1 MRSIYIYIYK
11 ILTFNIC
18 RIKRE
23 LFQSMGV
30 LKKSA
35 RFSISKI
42 EMCENFDKAA
52 LKEPHR
58 LLIVLA
64 FLTIQSNISN
74 FSNYNI

>member
-1 MRSIYIYIYK
+1 
-11 ILTFNIC
+11 
-18 RIKRE
+18 
-23 LFQSMGV
+23 MGV